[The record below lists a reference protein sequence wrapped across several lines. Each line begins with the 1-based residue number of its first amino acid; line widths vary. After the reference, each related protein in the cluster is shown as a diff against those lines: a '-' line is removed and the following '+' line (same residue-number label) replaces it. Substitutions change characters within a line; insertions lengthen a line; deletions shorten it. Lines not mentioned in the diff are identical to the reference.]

1 MQVTTREAVAEALR
15 CMEFEIDRAC
25 TSDAAY
31 KTARSMILLCE
42 QYGFKQSDYPEIEAT
57 MKARQEVRT

>member
-1 MQVTTREAVAEALR
+1 MQVTTREAVQEALT
-15 CMEFEIDRAC
+15 CMAC
-25 TSDAAY
+25 SIETSCEVSDSE

-57 MKARQEVRT
+57 LKSRPKVKK